1 MKFPEKLGPF
11 AITVSLAL
19 LTVFICMQRYADYD
33 LWWHLKL
40 SEYFFEQ
47 LQLPSTD
54 SFSYV
59 ASGQQQFTGEWLGDA
74 VIYLV
79 FISGGF
85 LGLNLFKAVIL
96 LTTFFLLY
104 LRMRD
109 VSNDTRT
116 NAVAV
121 ILTLLLVLFSGRF
134 HLFVRPYLF
143 NLPMVAGF
151 LYVLGNRHRYDRRK
165 LLVLPLLM
173 ILWVNL
179 SVGAIFGVILICIA
193 MFSEIIQQRSIRLL
207 PIFLLT
213 ALAALLNP
221 ETYHFYTYVLFWA
234 TDPAGALLGEN
245 QPISLDLL
253 FGSGFWY
260 TIWFQVLAAGSI
272 IGFIHK
278 RGWKDVFQIS
288 VFSFFLYEAF
298 RHIRLVDIF
307 GLAAAPYF
315 FSLLLAITNK
325 LPRLPSQKRLA
336 LQFSVAICI
345 FSLIPLAVL
354 NSRVYTFG
362 VGLKESAFP
371 EEAIRFLDEHNIHG
385 RMFNSYGFGGYI
397 IWRGGGRQVFID
409 GRYPR
414 IYTSEQFGEYNQMIE
429 SAEAWQAGELK
440 YGFDYAIIEYDV
452 QSQKFPQHLLDN
464 PAWAIVYWDNQ
475 SIVFVRRLPKWA
487 ALIDAR
493 EYRVAQPRFFD
504 FSYLDRFLDEGR
516 AKEILS
522 LLDRDVALNPNNQF
536 TALARIYLLYNLGM
550 EYYGLIRA
558 ELERIIRIPPDFAMK
573 HSALAIILSATREPE
588 KARQEALIALSI
600 DPTDLAALSLAKNMG
615 IDVKSSNSA
624 NSGHP

>member
-1 MKFPEKLGPF
+1 MKFSERFGPF
-11 AITVSLAL
+11 VMTVSLAL

-40 SEYFFEQ
+40 GEYLFNH

-59 ASGQQQFTGEWLGDA
+59 ASGQQQFTGEWLADA
-74 VIYLV
+74 VIYLI

-85 LGLNLFKAVIL
+85 LGLNLFKAAIL

-109 VSNDTRT
+109 VSNDAKV
-116 NAVAV
+116 NVVAV
-121 ILTLLLVLFSGRF
+121 VLTLLLVLFSGRF
-134 HLFVRPYLF
+134 HLFARPYLF
-143 NLPMVAGF
+143 SLPMVAGF
-151 LYVLGNRHRYDRRK
+151 LYILENRHRYDRYR

-173 ILWVNL
+173 ALWVNL
-179 SVGAIFGVILICIA
+179 SVGAIFGVFLVCMA
-193 MFSEIIQQRSIRLL
+193 MLSEIFQQRSIRLL

-213 ALAALLNP
+213 ALASLVNP
-221 ETYHFYTYVLFWA
+221 ETYRYFTYVLFWA
-234 TDPAGALLGEN
+234 TDSTNALTGEN

-253 FGSGFWY
+253 FGGGFWY
-260 TIWFQVLAAGSI
+260 TIWFQILAVGSI

-278 RGWKDVFQIS
+278 RGWKDFFQFS

-298 RHIRLVDIF
+298 RHIRLVDLF

-315 FSLLLAITNK
+315 FSLLLAITEK
-325 LPRLPSQKRLA
+325 LPRLPSQKRLI
-336 LQFSVAICI
+336 LQISIAIFI
-345 FSLIPLAVL
+345 FTLIPLAVL

-371 EEAIRFLDEHNIHG
+371 EEAIRFLDEHKIQG

-414 IYTSEQFGEYNQMIE
+414 FYTPDQFGEYYQMME
-429 SAEAWQAGELK
+429 SAEAWRTGELK

-452 QSQKFPQHLLDN
+452 QSQRFPRHLLEN
-464 PAWAIVYWDNQ
+464 PDWAIVYWDNQ
-475 SIVFVRRLPKWA
+475 SIIFVRRLPKWA

-493 EYRVAQPRFFD
+493 EYRVVQPKFFD
-504 FSYLDRFLDEGR
+504 FSYLDQFLENGR
-516 AKEILS
+516 DKEILP

-536 TALARIYLLYNLGM
+536 VALARIYFL
-550 EYYGLIRA
+550 YGLGREYFGVIRA

-573 HSALAIILSATREPE
+573 HSALAIILAATGAPE
-588 KARQEALIALSI
+588 KARQELLIALDI
-600 DPTDLAALSLAKNMG
+600 DPTDPAALSLASTMG
-615 IDVKSSNSA
+615 IEVKSLKSA
-624 NSGHP
+624 NPGHP